1 MPDHVKHAIWR
12 ISLPQ
17 KVIPCPSHSCV
28 LFITAKEAAVYLG
41 GRCNHETVHTL
52 IYKGELKAKK
62 VGREWRIMPE
72 WLDEYMNKPD
82 NIQPGPSVTK
92 GENE

>member
-1 MPDHVKHAIWR
+1 MPFTQLR
-12 ISLPQ
+12 TFL
-17 KVIPCPSHSCV
+17 
-28 LFITAKEAAVYLG
+28 TAKEAAVYLG
-41 GRCNHETVHTL
+41 GRCNHETVHAL

-82 NIQPGPSVTK
+82 NVQQP
-92 GENE
+92 ENKVL